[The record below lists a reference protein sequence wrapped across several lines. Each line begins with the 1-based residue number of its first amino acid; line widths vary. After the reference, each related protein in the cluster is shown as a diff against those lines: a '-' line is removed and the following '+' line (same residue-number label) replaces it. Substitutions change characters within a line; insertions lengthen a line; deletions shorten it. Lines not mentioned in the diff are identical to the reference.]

1 MISNFHTVKTR
12 RFGTS
17 LRTTEVRNMNPGPG
31 SYRAPSD
38 FGYLDFKPK
47 SGYTPQSRSST
58 HRGGSMMMRGHRR
71 QISLEDVNRAADV
84 SVLFSELIDSTTLSH
99 IQIK

>member
-17 LRTTEVRNMNPGPG
+17 LRTASEIKNLNPGPG

-38 FGYLDFKPK
+38 FGYIDFKPK
-47 SGYTPQSRSST
+47 SGYTP
-58 HRGGSMMMRGHRR
+58 
-71 QISLEDVNRAADV
+71 
-84 SVLFSELIDSTTLSH
+84 
-99 IQIK
+99 

>member
-17 LRTTEVRNMNPGPG
+17 LRTTEVRNANPGPG

-47 SGYTPQSRSST
+47 SGYTPQSRST
-58 HRGGSMMMRGHRR
+58 QRGGSMMMRGHRR
-71 QISLEDVNRAADV
+71 QISLEDMNRHADV
-84 SVLFSELIDSTTLSH
+84 SSLSSYSL
-99 IQIK
+99 

>member
-17 LRTTEVRNMNPGPG
+17 LRTTSDTKNFNPGPG

-71 QISLEDVNRAADV
+71 QISLEDMNRPADV
-84 SVLFSELIDSTTLSH
+84 RYSNITLLQ
-99 IQIK
+99 IQ